1 MNQKLV
7 TRPLQCQRKDDC
19 GIDLQVRGVISN
31 HKCSFE
37 EIQKHKALKNI
48 IEDRKDRKRQKDSN
62 KLTE

>member
-1 MNQKLV
+1 MQS
-7 TRPLQCQRKDDC
+7 QRKDDC

-48 IEDRKDRKRQKDSN
+48 IEDRRDRKRQKDSN
-62 KLTE
+62 KLTK